1 MATST
6 TLIVNMMQN
15 YLLGIRLFF
24 TKIYEIF
31 LPQSVEM
38 VKNHEV
44 FLFSFKTD
52 LFSLMI

>member
-1 MATST
+1 
-6 TLIVNMMQN
+6 MMQN